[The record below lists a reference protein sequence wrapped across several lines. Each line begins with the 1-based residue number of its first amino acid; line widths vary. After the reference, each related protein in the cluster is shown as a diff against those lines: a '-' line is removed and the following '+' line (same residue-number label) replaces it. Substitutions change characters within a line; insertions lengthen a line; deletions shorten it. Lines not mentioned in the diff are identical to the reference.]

1 MSEKSKSYVNGDERH
16 ENAEHQLVLYRLNW
30 LFSES
35 LVHYICSSL
44 KNCELTVCYLDDST
58 PYLCACISFYANLS
72 NFVFFF
78 SSSHIPNFV
87 HVWAFLQISPSLY
100 IFKLNYVQLCAYIS
114 FAANFSIFCTF
125 LGSNMSNSV
134 QIYLLFNILKL
145 K

>member
-58 PYLCACISFYANLS
+58 PYLCACIRFYANLS

-78 SSSHIPNFV
+78 QVHISLILCMSELFCKFLHLCIFLSSTMSNCAHIS
-87 HVWAFLQISPSLY
+87 ALLQIS
-100 IFKLNYVQLCAYIS
+100 
-114 FAANFSIFCTF
+114 
-125 LGSNMSNSV
+125 
-134 QIYLLFNILKL
+134 LFFVHF
-145 K
+145 